1 MWMKPLLAPVLAA
14 LALTASSAAAF
25 DLGNMTE
32 GERAVFREEVRAYL
46 LDHPEVLME
55 AIGILEQ
62 RQAADQAHAEGQLIS
77 ELSQDI
83 YNDGRSWEGGNPDGD
98 VTLVEFLD
106 YRCGYCRKAHDEVAA
121 LVEGDGNIRFIV
133 KEFPILGEDSLLASR
148 FAIATRKVAGPEA
161 YKAAHDKL
169 ITMQGTVNE
178 AALSR
183 LARDL
188 DLDGAAVMAA
198 MNDEFVL
205 DELRAN
211 RALAQKLDISGTP
224 TFILQGEMLRGY
236 VPLPQMEQ
244 MVAQARLAE

>member
-1 MWMKPLLAPVLAA
+1 MKPLLAPVLAA